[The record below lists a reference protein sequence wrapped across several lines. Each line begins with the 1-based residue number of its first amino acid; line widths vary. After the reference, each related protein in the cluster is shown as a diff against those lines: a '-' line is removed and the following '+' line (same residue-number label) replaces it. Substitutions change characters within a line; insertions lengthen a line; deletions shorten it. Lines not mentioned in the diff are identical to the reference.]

1 MLGKFRKLGVN
12 LKNMNRSTPNL
23 GLLLSICFFLG
34 PGLWAQDFE
43 RSAITDPAISR
54 RCESMLE
61 KRRQKIQNKQRFDAL
76 VVRNQTLQRQ
86 APKNKVSVIKDLER
100 HLNRVQ
106 QERELTLMQI
116 QDIEETIVRQGCPGI
131 QL

>member
-1 MLGKFRKLGVN
+1 MI
-12 LKNMNRSTPNL
+12 RSTLFIKALICLSFLL
-23 GLLLSICFFLG
+23 GLELY
-34 PGLWAQDFE
+34 AQDFE
-43 RSAITDPAISR
+43 RSVITDPAISR

-61 KRRQKIQNKQRFDAL
+61 QRRQKIQNKQRLDAL
-76 VVRNQTLQRQ
+76 IVRNQTLQRS
-86 APKNKVSVIKDLER
+86 APDNKVSVLKDLDQ

-106 QERELTLMQI
+106 QERRLTLMQI

>member
-1 MLGKFRKLGVN
+1 MKIIILNIK
-12 LKNMNRSTPNL
+12 
-23 GLLLSICFFLG
+23 LLLGISLFLS
-34 PGLWAQDFE
+34 LELYEQDFE
-43 RSAITDPAISR
+43 RSVITDPAISR

-61 KRRQKIQNKQRFDAL
+61 QRRRKIQNKQRLDAL
-76 VVRNQTLQRQ
+76 IVRNQTLQRA
-86 APKNKVSVIKDLER
+86 APDNKVSVRKDLEQ

-106 QERELTLMQI
+106 QERRLTLMQI